1 MKIVEEPLSALLF
14 PTKLNELVEDV
25 SNGTTMMVGLT
36 EMLGLIE
43 TEGGCLLVTGDE
55 VGRFLP
61 PRI

>member
-43 TEGGCLLVTGDE
+43 TEGGCVLVTGDE
-55 VGRFLP
+55 VWRFLP